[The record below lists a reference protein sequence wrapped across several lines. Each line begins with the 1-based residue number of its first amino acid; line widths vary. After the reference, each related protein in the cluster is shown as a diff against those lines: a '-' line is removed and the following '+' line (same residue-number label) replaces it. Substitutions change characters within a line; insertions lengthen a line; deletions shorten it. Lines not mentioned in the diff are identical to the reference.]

1 MRAKPVAVFVDG
13 CFWHGCPKHMISF
26 RLANGPTS
34 LAKNPGC
41 LLAKE
46 DEAQL
51 RTRPGGQPP
60 APCQGLESNSCMG
73 ARSETEG

>member
-34 LAKNPGC
+34 LAENPGGV
-41 LLAKE
+41 LAKE

-51 RTRPGGQPP
+51 RTRPAGQPP
-60 APCQGLESNSCMG
+60 APRQGLESHPCV
-73 ARSETEG
+73 ATRSQTAG